1 MMALVRYETDELDF
15 ALHSSHAFYLQVRL
29 IKKIGNNNEK
39 FLDRSLVT

>member
-29 IKKIGNNNEK
+29 IKILIEMIMKK
-39 FLDRSLVT
+39 FWTGTW